1 MRHGSGTSPHAG
13 TATHFPL
20 WFFLLPPSEGQPSP
34 GCLGRAAED
43 PEEAGWWRSSW
54 RKGLRMTA
62 GRTLLTWQQLQQ
74 QKKNAP
80 CPGLHGSSLVHGSV
94 GSESLAQ
101 SRGVSRQSNCNLTAC
116 QDLPIQ
122 ALVPQSQGC
131 GLVKVKELTS
141 HQEPEATGALCQST
155 CEVSIGKSYLL
166 FRKERGPLLPLPRLT
181 EMSQEHRAL
190 EPPSHYCGSQPSL
203 GQPYLRRRSHGRPG
217 CSLWEQM

>member
-1 MRHGSGTSPHAG
+1 MRHGSGTSPHSG
-13 TATHFPL
+13 TATTFLCASSSCLPQRVSGHRGLPS
-20 WFFLLPPSEGQPSP
+20 FFQPSP

-62 GRTLLTWQQLQQ
+62 GKTLLTWQQLQKE
-74 QKKNAP
+74 KKNAP
-80 CPGLHGSSLVHGSV
+80 CPGLHGSSPVHGSV

-101 SRGVSRQSNCNLTAC
+101 SSGVLRQSNCNLTAC

-155 CEVSIGKSYLL
+155 CEVSIGKSHQP
-166 FRKERGPLLPLPRLT
+166 FRKERGPPIPSPD
-181 EMSQEHRAL
+181 SQR
-190 EPPSHYCGSQPSL
+190 
-203 GQPYLRRRSHGRPG
+203 
-217 CSLWEQM
+217 